1 MPSIHTEELTLTIQQ
16 FYIQLPLSTLVSL
29 PFTVA
34 VGPAAQLAYLSGQL
48 SSTTKYA
55 GEFFLVPPKIKLMDK
70 GGNIPDDNI
79 NAVQISIY
87 GNPTGGEI
95 GPSNS
100 LFAVA
105 KHGIVTFSALKVS
118 KTGLNYTLL
127 FSFCEYN
134 STYSNYSITSISLLS
149 EKFHVLDGPARKLN
163 LIVPADGA
171 WAGNQ
176 AFSTQPVVQTVGYG
190 DDYLLTDFSSI
201 IESSI
206 VQSLSV
212 GKSLVVYTADAPTTV
227 ITNVS
232 FSLTS
237 GNYGT
242 GQIVDIYV
250 HFSADVWVQGLNS
263 LQFSNLNS
271 SMLSKIYSEL
281 AYIALT
287 GNNKITVIT

>member
-1 MPSIHTEELTLTIQQ
+1 M
-16 FYIQLPLSTLVSL
+16 
-29 PFTVA
+29 
-34 VGPAAQLAYLSGQL
+34 
-48 SSTTKYA
+48 
-55 GEFFLVPPKIKLMDK
+55 
-70 GGNIPDDNI
+70 
-79 NAVQISIY
+79 
-87 GNPTGGEI
+87 
-95 GPSNS
+95 
-100 LFAVA
+100 
-105 KHGIVTFSALKVS
+105 S

-281 AYIALT
+281 AYIALN